1 MHLIAG
7 SLIHMVFQLDLT
19 AFCKAYD
26 VQGMGNAA
34 YDPAVMTALRFYSYC
49 LGERS
54 SRKIEKSCLENSSGS
69 FFLKCFVRMIERLR
83 SI

>member
-34 YDPAVMTALRFYSYC
+34 YDPAVMTALRFYSARC
-49 LGERS
+49 KLQVQRG
-54 SRKIEKSCLENSSGS
+54 
-69 FFLKCFVRMIERLR
+69 
-83 SI
+83 